1 MTVPDDVKLKISEVC
16 SLVNIDGLRGDLVI
30 NRTAKAYVALE
41 GRDVVTMEDVERVV
55 GLCLNHRLR
64 KDPLDPIDGGTKV
77 WLRPPPKKVLETQ
90 PAQST
95 HTGAPGVSARD
106 EAQRGGAGSACGRAC
121 SCRAAK

>member
-1 MTVPDDVKLKISEVC
+1 MPDDVKLKISEVC
-16 SLVNIDGLRGDLVI
+16 SLVNIDGLRGDLVV

-77 WLRPPPKKVLETQ
+77 RVGWDVVLSNLRTY
-90 PAQST
+90 AYY
-95 HTGAPGVSARD
+95 R
-106 EAQRGGAGSACGRAC
+106 
-121 SCRAAK
+121 